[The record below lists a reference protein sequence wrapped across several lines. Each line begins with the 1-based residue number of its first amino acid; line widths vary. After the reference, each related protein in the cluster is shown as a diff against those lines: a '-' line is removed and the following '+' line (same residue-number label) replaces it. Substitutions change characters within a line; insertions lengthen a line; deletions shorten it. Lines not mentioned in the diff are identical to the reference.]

1 VRPDVCLVVTTY
13 RRPNLLRRALDGV
26 RRQADVEPARVTVVV
41 LDNDPEESARA
52 VVEEVAALLPFPV
65 EYLVVRER
73 GLSYVRN
80 AALAVARARA
90 PFLAM
95 LDDDEIPEP
104 QWLAELLRVQ
114 SVTQADAVSGPV
126 LPLLPASAPAWI
138 RRGAFFDM
146 PRFRDGSALRDGC
159 TGNALLLLRAPAF
172 NELGFNPAFN
182 AAGGEDQFF
191 FRELLARGGHVAYA
205 ANAVAA
211 EHVMPNRLCAA
222 YILRRAFRRGNTL
235 WYCDLRI
242 HGTVRAIAGRI
253 GKAFA
258 WTAFGLLSLP
268 LRLAVRGRTGALE
281 ALVDVARGAGMLAGI
296 FGVLF
301 LEYDRSSM
309 LRYGTEF

>member
-1 VRPDVCLVVTTY
+1 MTPDVCLVVPTY
-13 RRPNLLRRALDGV
+13 RRPKLLRCALAAL
-26 RRQADVEPARVTVVV
+26 RHQTDVEHARVTVVV

-52 VVEEVAALLPFPV
+52 VVREAAALLPFAI

-73 GLSYVRN
+73 GLSNVRN

-114 SVTQADAVSGPV
+114 SLTDAAAVSGPV
-126 LPLLPASAPAWI
+126 LALVPASAPAWI
-138 RRGAFFDM
+138 RRGAFYDM
-146 PRFRDGSALRDGC
+146 PRFHDGAQLRDGC
-159 TGNALLLLRAPAF
+159 TGNALLRLRAPAL
-172 NELGFNPAFN
+172 NEIGFDPAFN

-191 FRELLARGGHVAYA
+191 FRELLARGGEIVYA
-205 ANAVAA
+205 ANAVAT
-211 EHVMPNRLCAA
+211 EQVMPNRLCAA

-242 HGTVRAIAGRI
+242 LGTARVIAMRVA
-253 GKAFA
+253 KALF
-258 WTAFGLLSLP
+258 WVTFGLASLP
-268 LRLAVRGRTGALE
+268 VRLAVRGRTGAVE
-281 ALVDVARGAGMLAGI
+281 ALVDFARGAGMLAGA

-301 LEYDRSSM
+301 LEYDRPST
-309 LRYGTEF
+309 LRYGTEM

>member
-1 VRPDVCLVVTTY
+1 MTPDVCLVVTTY

-26 RRQADVEPARVTVVV
+26 RRQVDVEPDRVTVVV
-41 LDNDPEESARA
+41 LDNDPDESARV
-52 VVEEVAALLPFPV
+52 VVEELAAPFPFPL

-73 GLSYVRN
+73 GLSHVRN

-90 PFLAM
+90 PFLAL

-114 SVTQADAVSGPV
+114 SKTQADAVSGPV
-126 LPLLPASAPAWI
+126 LAVVPASAPAWI
-138 RRGAFFDM
+138 RRGAFYDM
-146 PRFRDGSALRDGC
+146 PRFRDGSPLSDGC
-159 TGNALLLLRAPAF
+159 TGNALLSLRAPAL
-172 NELGFNPAFN
+172 NGLGFDPAFN

-191 FRELLARGGHVAYA
+191 FRELLARGGRMAYA
-205 ANAVAA
+205 ADAVAS
-211 EHVMPNRLCAA
+211 EHVVPSRLCAA

-242 HGTVRAIAGRI
+242 HGTASAIVRRI

-258 WTAFGLLSLP
+258 RTALGLASLP
-268 LRLAVRGRTGALE
+268 LRLAVRGRTGAVE
-281 ALVDVARGAGMLAGI
+281 SLVDIARGAGMLAGVC
-296 FGVLF
+296 GVLF

-309 LRYGTEF
+309 LRYGTEI